1 MKSIDKLKKFTE
13 NKIIKAQQGVRFNE
27 NAQLV
32 DEFGNQIEFNNQNV
46 EHIRARHE
54 FNNSAKITGSELSD
68 RGEIVSNLF
77 GVSGATGH
85 QKTIIDKDGK
95 AKVTGLSADQEA
107 GLGMASNI
115 AAQAFNAIDAATMG
129 DKNFGAQ
136 SAAIDTAVHGVS
148 SALMKSGNP
157 YAMAAGAALE
167 GANFLTK
174 AGGQTVQGFDVDI
187 DNSGYGNLG
196 HMDSSSSRDFG
207 AMIGLGGLNKK
218 SMDNKLA
225 KRNAQAQMALQ
236 AAEISED
243 SKFEQEAR
251 MNSVQN
257 TIMNNKIALSG
268 GIDTSLLGS

>member
-46 EHIRARHE
+46 ENIRARHE

-115 AAQAFNAIDAATMG
+115 AVQAFNAIDTATMG
-129 DKNFGAQ
+129 DKNFSAQ
-136 SAAIDTAVHGVS
+136 SEAIDTAVHGVS

-257 TIMNNKIALSG
+257 TIMNNKIALAG